1 MRRVLIIGDRA
12 EGTKILARN
21 LDAADYEVHA
31 AASGREGLRFLQS
44 LRPDIVLLEVE
55 SCDSEGI
62 AILAEIRS
70 WSPIPL
76 IALSDRGDANEVVAL
91 LEAGA
96 DDFLSIPFD
105 FEELLA
111 RMNGVLRR
119 TLPGSRASRIELG
132 DICIDLYSHSVTA
145 GGREVVLTPTEY
157 AILACLARN
166 RGKVVTQAMLLSE
179 LWGRH
184 ASERQGSLRVHIMS
198 LRRKLE
204 KDASRPEILIT
215 DPGVGHLLVDHLP
228 MLK

>member
-1 MRRVLIIGDRA
+1 MPSS
-12 EGTKILARN
+12 RN
-21 LDAADYEVHA
+21 ESASLEAADYEVHA
-31 AASGREGLRFLQS
+31 AASGREGLRFLRS
-44 LRPDIVLLEVE
+44 LRPDLILLELE
-55 SCDSEGI
+55 TPDSEG
-62 AILAEIRS
+62 ASVLSEIRS

-76 IALSDRGDANEVVAL
+76 IVLSSLCDANEVVAL

-105 FEELLA
+105 FKELLA

-215 DPGVGHLLVDHLP
+215 DPGVGHFLVDHLP
-228 MLK
+228 TLK

>member
-1 MRRVLIIGDRA
+1 
-12 EGTKILARN
+12 
-21 LDAADYEVHA
+21 
-31 AASGREGLRFLQS
+31 
-44 LRPDIVLLEVE
+44 
-55 SCDSEGI
+55 
-62 AILAEIRS
+62 
-70 WSPIPL
+70 
-76 IALSDRGDANEVVAL
+76 
-91 LEAGA
+91 
-96 DDFLSIPFD
+96 
-105 FEELLA
+105 
-111 RMNGVLRR
+111 MNGVLRR

-215 DPGVGHLLVDHLP
+215 DPGVGHFLVDHLP
-228 MLK
+228 TLK